1 MKNDPWYEP
10 SMKVCLSIYA
20 RMKSLLDER
29 QRRALAGCICLELGH
44 GSVVRFH
51 NETGMAVSTI
61 RIGRNEA
68 KALPVGKDAAR
79 TAETPYRTRSPGAGR
94 KREEETQSNNIEQAN
109 ESQRYIDVNGETE
122 CKAHDVNLHYR

>member
-10 SMKVCLSIYA
+10 CMEACLSIYA
-20 RMKSLLDER
+20 RMQSLLDER

-61 RIGRNEA
+61 RIGEKEA

-94 KREEETQSNNIEQAN
+94 KKKEERKSK
-109 ESQRYIDVNGETE
+109 S
-122 CKAHDVNLHYR
+122 